1 MSSCSFFSM
10 LKEMVNSKLAVT
22 EKVTTVVA
30 ETRLVVAVDVDR
42 LGHRDPAGSDSMVIT
57 FSVCM

>member
-1 MSSCSFFSM
+1 M

-30 ETRLVVAVDVDR
+30 GDRLVVAVDVDR
-42 LGHRDPAGSDSMVIT
+42 LGHRDPADSDSMVIT